1 MSWLFDAI
9 IRGAIAHRQLVIA
22 FALAL
27 LGFAVWLGRDAR
39 LDALPNFTPS
49 VVVVQ
54 TEAPGLGSLDVEELV
69 TNPLERALLGIPR
82 VTRIR
87 STSSPG
93 LSVVQMTFEEGV
105 DIFRAR
111 QLVSERIADARETL
125 NQSLPQPR
133 LAPITAPVGSLI
145 KLTYTTA
152 GGTPEELAALT
163 RFAEWQLRPRLAAI
177 EGVSRVTVH
186 GGPAPRIEIV
196 PRAASMLARDVTL
209 RDLVDGIS
217 RGESLTPRSGL
228 TPLGFVRDGPMREPI
243 RAPIVWSWKDVH
255 AIEATVVGMRDGLP
269 VRVAD
274 VASVREG
281 HAPAVG
287 AASYDGKPAI
297 YVQVEKLPWADTLR
311 LTEEVERALAELDDE
326 LPEGAVRNTPTFR
339 QSDFVHTSIRSLAR
353 AMALGALFVVAILI
367 ALLRSPRLA
376 VISLTALPLS
386 IAAAIAVL
394 LSAGTTLN
402 GMILGGLAVAVG
414 EVVDDAIVDVEN
426 IWRRLRDNRALEA
439 PRSALAVIHDAS
451 REVRGTV
458 VYASSIVVA
467 VLTPIMVLGGLTGR
481 IFSPLAETYALAVV
495 ASLAVALTVTP
506 ALAALLL
513 PRLADRAPS
522 PTRLSLVLSRA
533 YDGALRM
540 VRRAPGRVVVMAAVL
555 GLGALCAAPFIGGAF
570 LPELRE
576 GVLIAAVT
584 APAGTSLEETMR
596 LAGRIDETLR
606 NETDVRHVAARAG
619 RASLDEDAAPVN
631 RLEIDLV
638 LPKDAEPE
646 EIASEISA
654 RLADIAGVRFGV
666 EGFLGERINELLSGE
681 RAPIALKLRGDDL
694 AALRVVASSLVRRME
709 GIEEIRDVRASG
721 LSDVPTTDLR
731 TDDTR
736 LAVHGLSRTEL
747 VDTVAA
753 YHQGLEVASVAT
765 PGGFFAPV
773 VLAGTSRDAAAT
785 RLADV
790 PVSTASAVLPLSRF
804 AELAHGAEPPV
815 VDHEAGQ
822 RLLTVTATTRP
833 GDTSVAADR
842 VEAMMREVA
851 PPPGVSLEL
860 AGQAAERKT
869 ASTRLVL
876 TVALVLLAV
885 FAFLWMAFRSLVDAA
900 VVLLGLPLGLV
911 GGVVAALLIPEGLS
925 MAGLVGFV
933 ALFGIISRNGIM
945 LVAHKNQLLGESG
958 GALTEEIVLAA
969 ARERLLP
976 IAMTAATAFFGLLPL
991 AASLGAPGSELEAPM
1006 AVVVC
1011 AGLVTSTALN
1021 LLAVPAF
1028 YLWRAGRRRGGSAP
1042 EVER

>member
-1 MSWLFDAI
+1 
-9 IRGAIAHRQLVIA
+9 
-22 FALAL
+22 
-27 LGFAVWLGRDAR
+27 
-39 LDALPNFTPS
+39 
-49 VVVVQ
+49 
-54 TEAPGLGSLDVEELV
+54 
-69 TNPLERALLGIPR
+69 
-82 VTRIR
+82 
-87 STSSPG
+87 
-93 LSVVQMTFEEGV
+93 
-105 DIFRAR
+105 
-111 QLVSERIADARETL
+111 
-125 NQSLPQPR
+125 
-133 LAPITAPVGSLI
+133 
-145 KLTYTTA
+145 
-152 GGTPEELAALT
+152 
-163 RFAEWQLRPRLAAI
+163 
-177 EGVSRVTVH
+177 
-186 GGPAPRIEIV
+186 
-196 PRAASMLARDVTL
+196 
-209 RDLVDGIS
+209 
-217 RGESLTPRSGL
+217 
-228 TPLGFVRDGPMREPI
+228 
-243 RAPIVWSWKDVH
+243 
-255 AIEATVVGMRDGLP
+255 
-269 VRVAD
+269 
-274 VASVREG
+274 
-281 HAPAVG
+281 
-287 AASYDGKPAI
+287 
-297 YVQVEKLPWADTLR
+297 
-311 LTEEVERALAELDDE
+311 
-326 LPEGAVRNTPTFR
+326 
-339 QSDFVHTSIRSLAR
+339 
-353 AMALGALFVVAILI
+353 MALGALFVVAILV

-376 VISLTALPLS
+376 VISLSALPLS

-394 LSAGTTLN
+394 LSLGTTLN
-402 GMILGGLAVAVG
+402 GMILGGLAIAVG

-426 IWRRLRDNRALEA
+426 IWRRLRENRTLHV
-439 PRSALAVIHDAS
+439 PRSALEVIHDAS

-481 IFSPLAETYALAVV
+481 IFSPLAETYALAVA

-513 PRLADRAPS
+513 PRLSDRAPS
-522 PTRLSLVLSRA
+522 PTRLSRWLTRTYDRA
-533 YDGALRM
+533 LDM
-540 VRRAPGRVVVMAAVL
+540 VRRAPGRVVAIAAVL
-555 GLGALCAAPFIGGAF
+555 GLGALAAAPFIGGAF

-596 LAGRIDETLR
+596 LAERIDTTLR
-606 NETDVRHVAARAG
+606 TETGVRHVAARAG

-638 LPKDAEPE
+638 LPEDAEPE

-654 RLADIAGVRFGV
+654 RLADIPGVRFGV

-681 RAPIALKLRGDDL
+681 RTPIALKLRGDDL
-694 AALRVVASSLVRRME
+694 DALREAASSIVRGME

-721 LSDVPTTDLR
+721 LSDVPTTDIR
-731 TDDTR
+731 TDDRR
-736 LAVHGLSRTEL
+736 LAIHGLSRTEL

-773 VLAGTSRDAAAT
+773 VLTGAARGASARRFADA
-785 RLADV
+785 

-804 AELAHGAEPPV
+804 AAIVHGAEPPV
-815 VDHEAGQ
+815 IDHEAGQ

-833 GDTSVAADR
+833 GDTSVAAER
-842 VEAMMREVA
+842 AEAMMREVEL
-851 PPPGVSLEL
+851 PPGVSFEL
-860 AGQAAERKT
+860 AGQAVERT
-869 ASTRLVL
+869 AASTRLVL
-876 TVALVLLAV
+876 TVALVLVAV
-885 FAFLWMAFRSLVDAA
+885 FGFLWMAFHSLVDAG

-945 LVAHKNQLLGESG
+945 LVAHKNHIVRESG
-958 GALTEEIVLAA
+958 GQLTEEIVLAA

-1028 YLWRAGRRRGGSAP
+1028 YLWRAGRGQESNPP
-1042 EVER
+1042 EEVTR